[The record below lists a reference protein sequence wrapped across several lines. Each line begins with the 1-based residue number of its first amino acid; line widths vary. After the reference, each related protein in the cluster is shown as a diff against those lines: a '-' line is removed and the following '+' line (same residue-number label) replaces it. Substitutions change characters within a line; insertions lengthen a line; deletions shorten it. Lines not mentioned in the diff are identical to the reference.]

1 MQVNKSLFIS
11 FDGPNGVGKSTIVQ
25 EISSLLSLEGYDVF
39 LTKEPTNSHI
49 GSLIRNSEELDSLRG
64 KPLACL
70 IAADRHAHI
79 QAEIKP
85 NIQQNKLVITDR
97 YIPSSLALQN
107 MDGVSMEY
115 IWNINEG
122 FLYPD
127 ILFFIYADETN
138 ILTRME
144 YRSHKTRFE
153 REYTPL
159 QELEF
164 FKKAEKYL
172 SQQGLNCISIQNN
185 EGSEQAVNE
194 VFSIIQN
201 Y

>member
-1 MQVNKSLFIS
+1 MQVNKNFFIS

-25 EISSLLSLEGYDVF
+25 EVASLLSSKGYDVY
-39 LTKEPTNSHI
+39 LTKEPTNSDI
-49 GSLIRNSEELDSLRG
+49 GSFIRNSEELLSLKG

-70 IAADRHAHI
+70 VAADRHAHI
-79 QAEIKP
+79 QTEIKP

-107 MDGVSMEY
+107 MDGVSMDY

-122 FLYPD
+122 FYPPD
-127 ILFFIYADETN
+127 ILFFIYADETT
-138 ILTRME
+138 ILTRMKHRA
-144 YRSHKTRFE
+144 YKTRFE
-153 REYTPL
+153 RENTPL

-164 FKKAEKYL
+164 FKKAENYL
-172 SQQGLNCISIQNN
+172 SQRGLNCIAIQNN
-185 EGSEQAVNE
+185 GDIKQAIDE
-194 VFSIIQN
+194 IFSVIQN